1 MPEGKLVND
10 KYVMFGEPVN
20 EKVLNALKNN
30 SPTANEIIG
39 SLPASVFEETEIRKQ
54 IQKEKELIENLAKE
68 KEAEEIK
75 EESTLSKKQ
84 LRLMRKQGIKVEE
97 VTETKEVVEEVKE
110 ETIQAS
116 KAPSAPVA
124 GNILKNFLR
133 G

>member
-20 EKVLNALKNN
+20 EKVLSALKNN
-30 SPTANEIIG
+30 SPTASEIIG

-68 KEAEEIK
+68 KEVEETNQ
-75 EESTLSKKQ
+75 ESTLTKKQ

-97 VTETKEVVEEVKE
+97 AAETKEVAAETKE
-110 ETIQAS
+110 EPIQAS

-124 GNILKNFLR
+124 GSILKNFLR

>member
-20 EKVLNALKNN
+20 EKVLSALKNN

-68 KEAEEIK
+68 KEVEEAK
-75 EESTLSKKQ
+75 QESTLSKKQ

-97 VTETKEVVEEVKE
+97 VTETKEVVEEVEE